1 MLLQSVWQVP
11 AKQYGAAHI
20 TALNASI
27 RHRPYKPAQAC
38 AYQGLN
44 EGVNDYKYVL
54 RAAPSAVPHEGCEVS
69 AAGQETHS

>member
-1 MLLQSVWQVP
+1 MQIKHRIDVTPYCLAGTCQ
-11 AKQYGAAHI
+11 QYGAAHI

-44 EGVNDYKYVL
+44 EVVSDYKYIL
-54 RAAPSAVPHEGCEVS
+54 RAAP
-69 AAGQETHS
+69 

>member
-38 AYQGLN
+38 AY
-44 EGVNDYKYVL
+44 
-54 RAAPSAVPHEGCEVS
+54 
-69 AAGQETHS
+69 